1 LLLISSSPKHTL
13 TLYFSDFGKTL
24 RDYVNEEFKARLE
37 SDVEIKQLEMDLET
51 IYEEIHTTFQ

>member
-1 LLLISSSPKHTL
+1 
-13 TLYFSDFGKTL
+13 LYFSDFGKTL